1 MYNPFGQIQTTAA
14 PAATGTPAPT
24 PTQPQ
29 LPGGSGFGGVF
40 ERMGNKRGASK
51 PTGPA
56 LTPET
61 GAPYTKM
68 ADPARQQLL
77 QSMLMRARG
86 GQAGGAPNAPLP
98 APNSN
103 IPTA

>member
-1 MYNPFGQIQTTAA
+1 MTTNPFGSADTTQKLDEFKTKFAAAA
-14 PAATGTPAPT
+14 PGISA
-24 PTQPQ
+24 
-29 LPGGSGFGGVF
+29 GFGGVF
-40 ERMGNKRGASK
+40 ERLGNKGAPKQTQATS
-51 PTGPA
+51 P
-56 LTPET
+56 LTPQT
-61 GAPYTKM
+61 GAPYTKL

-98 APNSN
+98 APNAN